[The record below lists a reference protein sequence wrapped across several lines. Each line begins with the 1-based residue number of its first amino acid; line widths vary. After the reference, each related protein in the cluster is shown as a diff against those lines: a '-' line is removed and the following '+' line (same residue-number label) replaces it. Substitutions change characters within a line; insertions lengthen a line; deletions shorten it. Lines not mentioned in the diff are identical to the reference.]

1 MNKEIMTS
9 EDVRELD
16 MAELDAVSGGALA
29 APLQKIVDMV
39 NCVTHGGDWSDTGTS
54 TMCAGPQG

>member
-1 MNKEIMTS
+1 MTN
-9 EDVRELD
+9 EHAPRELNLD
-16 MAELDAVSGGALA
+16 ELDTVNGGALA

-39 NCVTHGGDWSDTGTS
+39 KCVTGGGDWSDTGVS